1 MAKERKTEKRSLA
14 RYVLPLYALLFAA
27 ALLLALDGRHI
38 RFYLSGPR
46 DLELP
51 AGSAYSE
58 PGCRAVSAGSLF
70 GELGRD
76 LPVTAAGEV
85 DGQTP
90 GVYTRTYTARWLL
103 WEESADRRV
112 YVVDRTPPV
121 ITLERREG
129 YAPSWL
135 DGYEEEGFHAE
146 DDIDGDLT
154 ARVERVYRGDSV
166 EYSVSDAAGNRTTVT
181 RQIPYSVGRPRI
193 RPVGGERLQLPA
205 SFNFIDPGWTA
216 FDDMGNDLW
225 GYVKAEGAVD
235 PTRPGVYELRYSAE
249 NRAGD
254 VVSVTRRVEIVPA
267 SLPESVIPEEKTIY
281 LSFDDGPG
289 PFTAQLLDVLKK
301 YDAKATFFIIGNKG
315 RPEIIKRAYEEGHSI
330 GVHTYCHDYK
340 TIYKNEQAFF
350 DDFRKTQEVIKEATG
365 SYTRIFR
372 FPGGSGNTAS
382 RRNKGIMTRLTA
394 IMENMGYRYFDW
406 NVTAG
411 DAGSKGASSSEL
423 KTRVING
430 LKKHTDYAV
439 VLQHDIHLNSVR
451 AVEGILKW
459 GKEHGYTFLA
469 LDLTS
474 PVMHSK
480 VQN

>member
-1 MAKERKTEKRSLA
+1 MKRLIA
-14 RYVLPLYALLFAA
+14 I
-27 ALLLALDGRHI
+27 ALLLCML
-38 RFYLSGPR
+38 LSIFACASDAPESEAPAAKAT
-46 DLELP
+46 ELP
-51 AGSAYSE
+51 SAAPSE
-58 PGCRAVSAGSLF
+58 EVLIVATPTPAPTLAPAPTLPP
-70 GELGRD
+70 ELIPTPEPTEI
-76 LPVTAAGEV
+76 PVT
-85 DGQTP
+85 D
-90 GVYTRTYTARWLL
+90 
-103 WEESADRRV
+103 
-112 YVVDRTPPV
+112 PV
-121 ITLERREG
+121 ITL
-129 YAPSWL
+129 
-135 DGYEEEGFHAE
+135 
-146 DDIDGDLT
+146 IDGEDVNVNADFGFTDPGFYANDYLGGNLTGRVEVKGEVVSYLVGTYDLT
-154 ARVERVYRGDSV
+154 
-166 EYSVSDAAGNRTTVT
+166 YSVTDDGGRSTTV
-181 RQIPYSVGRPRI
+181 V
-193 RPVGGERLQLPA
+193 
-205 SFNFIDPGWTA
+205 
-216 FDDMGNDLW
+216 
-225 GYVKAEGAVD
+225 
-235 PTRPGVYELRYSAE
+235 
-249 NRAGD
+249 
-254 VVSVTRRVEIVPA
+254 RRVHVVPVEMPEIVTP
-267 SLPESVIPEEKTIY
+267 PEKTVY
-281 LSFDDGPG
+281 LTFDDGPCG
-289 PFTAQLLDVLKK
+289 YTEQLLDVLKK